1 MPYLGGL
8 QLRSWSAI
16 SGLSGHQNTISDRI
30 GLISNPTGGLRNY
43 GGDNRKPTGATG
55 DNRGL
60 RGATGDN
67 RGLQGDN
74 RGYRKQQGANNGK

>member
-60 RGATGDN
+60 
-67 RGLQGDN
+67 QGDN